1 MTYVSI
7 NSGSNGET
15 KECVNNFKKKI
26 ISLNLESKQK
36 KRIGQF
42 DKKEIIT
49 NLFNR
54 SLSCKF

>member
-7 NSGSNGET
+7 NSGSNAET
-15 KECVNNFKKKI
+15 KDCVNNFKKKI
-26 ISLNLESKQK
+26 ISLNLESKHK

-49 NLFNR
+49 SLFDW